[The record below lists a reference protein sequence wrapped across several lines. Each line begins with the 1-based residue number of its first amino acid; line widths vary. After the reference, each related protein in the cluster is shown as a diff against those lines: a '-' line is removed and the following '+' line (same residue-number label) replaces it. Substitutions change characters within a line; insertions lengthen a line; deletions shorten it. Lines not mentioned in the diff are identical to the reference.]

1 MHLTVIK
8 GILPD
13 RVVVG
18 FWIGDKMQSVT
29 MSFTELESILGPD
42 DMKVIMETPLGIW
55 KAVCHIALKV

>member
-18 FWIGDKMQSVT
+18 FWIGDNMQSVV
-29 MSFTELESILGPD
+29 MSYTELESILGQD
-42 DMKVIMETPLGIW
+42 DMKTIMETPLGIW
-55 KAVCHIALKV
+55 RAKCHIALQV